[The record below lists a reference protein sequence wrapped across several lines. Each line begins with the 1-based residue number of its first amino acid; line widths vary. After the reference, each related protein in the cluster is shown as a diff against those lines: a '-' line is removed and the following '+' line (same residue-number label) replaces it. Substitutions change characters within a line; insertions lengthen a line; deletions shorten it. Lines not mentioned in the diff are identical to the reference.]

1 MEVGKIKVLVA
12 EDDFLI
18 AEEISRILKKL
29 NYQVVGI
36 ASNGIKAV
44 EFTKTLHP
52 DVVLMDI
59 KMPKVDGI
67 EASKRII
74 NEMSVAIVILT
85 AHESKDLVEK
95 ASDVGIGAYLTK
107 PPKMEEIDRAITIAM
122 ARHRE
127 LDATRK
133 LVRQLE
139 ENEKQLSEMNATK
152 DKFFSIIAHDL
163 RNPVSALSVFADQL
177 QHNLKVIS
185 SEELSQYISIIN
197 QTAKGLFDLLEELL
211 LWTCLQTGR
220 YEFKPVLINL
230 SEVLDSITDLLGTN
244 AAQKNIKFKIEID
257 KTQTVLAD
265 RNMLQTIIRNLVSNA
280 IKFTPPQGIITI
292 KGSDNENL
300 VHISIIDTGVGIEED
315 ILPDLFKLNSQVT
328 TKGTSGEAGTGFG
341 LILCREMV
349 EKNNGK
355 IWVDSTPGNGS
366 KFTFSLPRG

>member
-1 MEVGKIKVLVA
+1 
-12 EDDFLI
+12 
-18 AEEISRILKKL
+18 
-29 NYQVVGI
+29 
-36 ASNGIKAV
+36 
-44 EFTKTLHP
+44 
-52 DVVLMDI
+52 
-59 KMPKVDGI
+59 
-67 EASKRII
+67 
-74 NEMSVAIVILT
+74 
-85 AHESKDLVEK
+85 
-95 ASDVGIGAYLTK
+95 
-107 PPKMEEIDRAITIAM
+107 
-122 ARHRE
+122 
-127 LDATRK
+127 
-133 LVRQLE
+133 
-139 ENEKQLSEMNATK
+139 
-152 DKFFSIIAHDL
+152 
-163 RNPVSALSVFADQL
+163 
-177 QHNLKVIS
+177 
-185 SEELSQYISIIN
+185 
-197 QTAKGLFDLLEELL
+197 
-211 LWTCLQTGR
+211 
-220 YEFKPVLINL
+220 
-230 SEVLDSITDLLGTN
+230 LGTN